1 MHKQFKREGKNT
13 MPRSTKIALKKKQTK
28 VVVDEDTTNMLKYE
42 GNLMQVVWA
51 Q

>member
-28 VVVDEDTTNMLKYE
+28 VVVDEDTTNMLKYV
-42 GNLMQVVWA
+42 GNLMQVV
-51 Q
+51 